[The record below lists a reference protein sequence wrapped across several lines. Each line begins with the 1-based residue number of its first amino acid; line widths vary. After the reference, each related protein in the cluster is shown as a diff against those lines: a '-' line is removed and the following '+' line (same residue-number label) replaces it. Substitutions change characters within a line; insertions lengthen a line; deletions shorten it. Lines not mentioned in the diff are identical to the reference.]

1 MTTPFFSR
9 TELLLGTQPMQ
20 RLAAT
25 KVIIFGVGGVG
36 SWCAEALVRSG
47 VVHLTLVDP
56 DLVDPSNVNRQ
67 LPALTSTLGR
77 PKVEVLRER
86 FLDINPQAEIVAR
99 CERFTADTAP
109 AFHIEQFDYVID
121 AIDSIADKL
130 ELILLCTQKNNSPLR
145 GNHENPANGFEKISQ
160 DLCGPDKSLKS
171 ENNLQ
176 DFQDFAGGGS
186 FKPVLFSSMGA
197 ARKLDPLQVRVTEFW
212 KVDGC
217 PLAATLRKRMRKQLR
232 FPGRKFKCVWSP
244 ERNDN
249 ANPKGTMMPVT
260 ATFGLTLASLII
272 KNATL

>member
-25 KVIIFGVGGVG
+25 KVIIFGLGGVG

-47 VVHLTLVDP
+47 VGHLTLVDP

-130 ELILLCTQKNNSPLR
+130 ELILLANSKFSIL
-145 GNHENPANGFEKISQ
+145 NSQ
-160 DLCGPDKSLKS
+160 
-171 ENNLQ
+171 
-176 DFQDFAGGGS
+176 FY
-186 FKPVLFSSMGA
+186 SSMGA

-249 ANPKGTMMPVT
+249 AEPKGTMMPVT